1 MATKKSF
8 APSAKRLMIDQANA
22 RIVAYVSVAAFI
34 VVFSLVATK
43 TLISQAAYQNRVISK
58 KRVAVNQLKTDI
70 SATTQLKT
78 AYDAFT
84 GTSQNVLGGNPDG
97 DGPQDG
103 NNAKIVLDALP
114 SSYDFP
120 GLTTSLEALL
130 NGQGVTINSISG
142 TDDEVA
148 QSANQSSVSPQP
160 VPIPFSVSVQ
170 GDYTSIQNVINAFQN
185 SIRPIEVQTLNLT
198 GNQGKLTLTLTAQT
212 YYQPAKSLNINKV
225 VVK

>member
-1 MATKKSF
+1 MAAKKSF
-8 APSAKRLMIDQANA
+8 TPSAKRLMIDQANA
-22 RIVAYVSVAAFI
+22 KIVAYVSIAAFI

-43 TLISQAAYQNRVISK
+43 TLISQASYQNRVIGK
-58 KRVAVNQLKTDI
+58 KRAAVTQLKSDI
-70 SATTQLKT
+70 AATSQLKT

-84 GTSQNVLGGNPDG
+84 GTSQNVLGGNSDGGGPKDG
-97 DGPQDG
+97 D
-103 NNAKIVLDALP
+103 NAKIVLDALP

-130 NGQGVTINSISG
+130 NGQGVTISSISG

-148 QSANQSSVSPQP
+148 QSTNQSSVSPQP
-160 VPIPFSVSVQ
+160 VPIPFSISVQ
-170 GDYTSIQNVINAFQN
+170 GDYAGIQNVINAFQN

-198 GNQGKLTLTLTAQT
+198 GNQNKLTLTVTAQT

>member
-22 RIVAYVSVAAFI
+22 RIVAYVSIAAFI

-43 TLISQAAYQNRVISK
+43 TLVSQASYQNRVIGK
-58 KRVAVNQLKTDI
+58 KRTAVTQLKSDI
-70 SATTQLKT
+70 AATSQLKT

-84 GTSQNVLGGNPDG
+84 GTSQNVLGGSPAG
-97 DGPQDG
+97 SGPQDG
-103 NNAKIVLDALP
+103 SNAKIVLDALP

-130 NGQGVTINSISG
+130 SGQGVTITSIAG

-148 QSANQSSVSPQP
+148 QSTNQSSTTPQP
-160 VPIPFSVSVQ
+160 VPIPFSISVQ
-170 GDYTSIQNVINAFQN
+170 GDYTGIQNVIKAFEN
-185 SIRPIEVQTLNLT
+185 SIRPIQVQTLNLT
-198 GNQGKLTLTLTAQT
+198 GSQNKLTLTVTAQT
-212 YYQPAKSLNINKV
+212 YYQPAKSLNIKKV